1 MHNFATNQSLLTT
14 FIIYVQKVPPLMIT
28 FAALLKTNLMWRKFC
43 GWILKVWGWETSPFL
58 PPEPKC
64 ILLGVPHTSMLDFV
78 VAYLFYVSIGGKT
91 FCMVKKS
98 LFFPPLGWILRAI
111 GGIPV
116 DRKHPSSV
124 VRSVIREME
133 KTDLMHLAI
142 APEGTRKPIARWK
155 TGYHFIAKAANI
167 PVYLCYFDWGRKKVA
182 VDRKVELTDDANAD
196 TRRIQEIYESMNLK
210 GRHPQ
215 NYITG

>member
-1 MHNFATNQSLLTT
+1 MR
-14 FIIYVQKVPPLMIT
+14 T
-28 FAALLKTNLMWRKFC
+28 FAPEFKKDFMWRKFC

-91 FCMVKKS
+91 YCMVKSS

-116 DRKHPSSV
+116 DRKHPGSV
-124 VRSVIREME
+124 VRSVLKEMG
-133 KTDLMHLAI
+133 KKDLMHLAI

-167 PVYLCYFDWGRKKVA
+167 PVYLCYFDWGTKKIA
-182 VDRKVELTDDANAD
+182 VDQKFELTDDANAD
-196 TRRIQEIYESMNLK
+196 TRRIQEIYEKMNLK
-210 GRHPQ
+210 GRHPEK
-215 NYITG
+215 YLTR

>member
-1 MHNFATNQSLLTT
+1 
-14 FIIYVQKVPPLMIT
+14 
-28 FAALLKTNLMWRKFC
+28 MWRKFC
-43 GWILKVWGWETSPFL
+43 GWLLKVWGWEKSTFL

-91 FCMVKKS
+91 FCMVKSS

-116 DRKHPSSV
+116 DRKHPASV
-124 VRSVIREME
+124 VRSVLKEME

-142 APEGTRKPIARWK
+142 APEGATILHTQATGDEVFARDFIARYAVLSPSLTASIVSLRLEK
-155 TGYHFIAKAANI
+155 I
-167 PVYLCYFDWGRKKVA
+167 PVDIR
-182 VDRKVELTDDANAD
+182 LT
-196 TRRIQEIYESMNLK
+196 YEK
-210 GRHPQ
+210 
-215 NYITG
+215 